1 MARPQRKISVAA
13 RTSAGCRML
22 PTLAL
27 VGMTATLL
35 SACGGGGGNTA
46 PVTTHGATAPAPG
59 LTGAAEHFADAQA
72 ALAKGNL
79 TGPEGVRD
87 HLEEAITASVEVPK
101 AKEHAQAALKALAK
115 GDRAALAREIDE
127 GLAAAKQA
135 PAGAA
140 KTTVDVSVGEF
151 FIRPRP
157 SSSAPGPVE
166 FNVTNGGK
174 VAHEFVVI
182 KTDLSPVKLPTRP
195 DGGADE
201 EKAGVVPGELEDL
214 SPGSTKRLRLSLE
227 PGKYVFICNLP
238 GHYAAGQRAGFTVG

>member
-1 MARPQRKISVAA
+1 MARPQRKISTAA
-13 RTSAGCRML
+13 RTPAGML
-22 PTLAL
+22 PVTLAL
-27 VGMTATLL
+27 VGMMVTLLL
-35 SACGGGGGNTA
+35 SACGGGGGKTA
-46 PVTTHGATAPAPG
+46 PVTTQAQSAPAPA

-87 HLEEAITASVEVPK
+87 HLEEAITASADLPL
-101 AKEHAQAALKALAK
+101 AKQHAENALKALAK
-115 GDRAALAREIDE
+115 GDRVALAKEIDE

-135 PAGAA
+135 PPGAA

-151 FIRPRP
+151 FIKPRT
-157 SSSAPGPVE
+157 SSSTPGPVE

-174 VAHEFVVI
+174 VAHEFVVV
-182 KTDLSPVKLPTRP
+182 KTDLAPDKLPTRP

-214 SPGSTKRLRLSLE
+214 GPGTTKRLRLSLK